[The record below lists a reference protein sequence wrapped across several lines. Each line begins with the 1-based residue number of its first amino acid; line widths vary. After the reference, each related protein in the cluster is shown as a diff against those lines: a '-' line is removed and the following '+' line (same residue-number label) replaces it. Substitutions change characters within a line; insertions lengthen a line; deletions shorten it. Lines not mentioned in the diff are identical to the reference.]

1 MDNKA
6 TTKRMIGA
14 VVLVLVAALLLAA
27 LLRSKKQDAP
37 DMAMD
42 TAGETKPILGFPG
55 VGGDDQK
62 PSLVGEGQNV
72 AQQTDGDTAEQ
83 AADATATGSTSQ
95 SAGGLIPDVN
105 LPNMAANTTG
115 FEVRPPNDDTR
126 QIVDT
131 DGKVKDG
138 SGNMGG
144 NVTVPSDKAQGSTA
158 AGDQAAKDTG
168 GAAQDSGSTQAA
180 AGSAS
185 NNDKPVEPE
194 KKPAT
199 SKPVLVGERRVPA
212 APSAESVAAKKAAAE
227 KAAAAA
233 KAEADKKAA
242 EQAAAA
248 KSRELAAAG
257 TASSAAVAAAGSFS
271 VQVMASSDKAKADAV
286 AAPLKADGHQV
297 SVSKA
302 VVSGKTVYR
311 VQVSG
316 FDSRADASNAQA
328 SMKRRYTQNQY
339 VQNSFVTAN

>member
-42 TAGETKPILGFPG
+42 TSGETKPILGFPG
-55 VGGDDQK
+55 VGGEDQK
-62 PSLVGEGQNV
+62 PSLVGEGQNT
-72 AQQTDGDTAEQ
+72 AQQTEDGAADQ
-83 AADATATGSTSQ
+83 AADTTATGSTGQ
-95 SAGGLIPDVN
+95 SVGGLIPDVN
-105 LPNMAANTTG
+105 LPNMTSNTTG

-144 NVTVPSDKAQGSTA
+144 NVTMPSDKAQGGTA
-158 AGDQAAKDTG
+158 TSDQTAKDAG
-168 GAAQDSGSTQAA
+168 GATQDSGSTQTA

-185 NNDKPVEPE
+185 NNDKPAEPE

-212 APSAESVAAKKAAAE
+212 APSAESAAAKKAAAE
-227 KAAAAA
+227 KAAATA
-233 KAEADKKAA
+233 KAEAEKKAA

-248 KSRELAAAG
+248 KSRELAATG
-257 TASSAAVAAAGSFS
+257 SAAAAAADGFS

-316 FDSRADASNAQA
+316 FNTRADASNAQA